1 MLIKNAK
8 ILFEMTFFESRRFAM
23 FPTEVVASI
32 MARLIE
38 VTLYVTFWLIVGK
51 YAGSGN
57 VIPKEVI
64 SYYLIINGIT
74 AFFFTQIGIGS
85 LIIKMIKFGELNQ
98 ALIKP
103 VSPLLV
109 PWSQRAG
116 RNILNMLLGG
126 IQIIIGII
134 IAGGITLHAG
144 ILLPLVLFN
153 TIVINLAFN
162 FIVGT
167 FGFYF
172 TEAGGIKNTFVHIYN
187 LCGGVLMPLF
197 LMPTWV
203 AAALQFTPFPAAQY
217 QMAILLQGI
226 YPVQA
231 GFVCIGTLWAIALMI
246 FAIWYWRHSLNRY
259 EAIGI

>member
-1 MLIKNAK
+1 MT
-8 ILFEMTFFESRRFAM
+8 LFESKRFAM

-51 YAGSGN
+51 FAGSGN
-57 VIPKEVI
+57 IIPKEVI

-74 AFFFTQIGIGS
+74 AFFFTQIGIGN

-116 RNILNMLLGG
+116 RNVLNIILGG
-126 IQIIIGII
+126 IQVITGVI
-134 IAGGITLHAG
+134 IAGGLTFNAG
-144 ILLPLVLFN
+144 LLLPFILFN
-153 TIVINLAFN
+153 TIVLNLAFN

-172 TEAGGIKNTFVHIYN
+172 T
-187 LCGGVLMPLF
+187 
-197 LMPTWV
+197 
-203 AAALQFTPFPAAQY
+203 
-217 QMAILLQGI
+217 
-226 YPVQA
+226 
-231 GFVCIGTLWAIALMI
+231 
-246 FAIWYWRHSLNRY
+246 
-259 EAIGI
+259 